1 MKRKVF
7 ALVLTVVML
16 FSAVAPAGAL
26 GTSTGEAPLADAGLD
41 QRVTAGTTVTLD
53 ATGSRDPDGRI
64 VDYRWRIETPDGR
77 IVTPTPPNRGRTGFT
92 VTTPGQYNVT
102 VTVTDD
108 DGNVASDT
116 LYIVDEPT
124 STASP
129 ETAVPTPDGT
139 PAPPVTTGG
148 TPTSSPTTAPTAP
161 TPAAT
166 PTEPGPPGSVATIAG
181 TPTGPS
187 VVPDGDGPAVGLPPE
202 DPPTCAET
210 FGPDCIEIPDCT
222 EDPELQCAGTLRISG
237 PVTLAEEEV
246 GTYTAVADGFIG
258 DVSFR
263 WRSGEVSRSIQR
275 KFPPGEYTLVVTA
288 TNGDG
293 TRVAEKTVHVER
305 NVPPKV
311 AIEDP
316 RNLQPGESVVLSL
329 AELSDPDGSVMSVSW
344 SGGST
349 VQEVNGL
356 KTLRSVTV
364 PNGNQSKRI
373 SVTATDD
380 DGETATESVVI
391 SSQTKIIQTSLEVPT
406 VRTAEC
412 TFYEQSA
419 KEVGQPILCWDAASG
434 EVIYD
439 RDPGEGP
446 ENAFDPHSHPN
457 YDVNWYRVG
466 RSNDDSIEPGTAS
479 ARRVDSPN
487 DPIQLENTAR
497 ANNSAPANVSV
508 TEVETSSES
517 DPGFEPYSKNGQS
530 VSTDLTG
537 DGRVDLQDWQ
547 ERYGDPAAASIE
559 DDRETISNLN
569 LDSEEDTSQSS
580 SDDPSNLD
588 QSIQDAFDQIGDTI
602 SSAVGGGS
610 EDSGQV
616 DQQED
621 DDNDSIVDS
630 ATEIVDDVTE
640 AFNSLTTGGSSS
652 PPSDSRSGDDDEGS
666 SDSDSAN
673 SCSNTGIG
681 FGICL

>member
-1 MKRKVF
+1 MNRKVF

-344 SGGST
+344 SGGSRVREVGAMQT
-349 VQEVNGL
+349 V
-356 KTLRSVTV
+356 RSVTV
-364 PNGNQSKRI
+364 PDGESSKTVEVTA
-373 SVTATDD
+373 SDDAGATATDSLVI
-380 DGETATESVVI
+380 ETSVSEMAQVVNKERVAVCTYYEYASREQGQPLQCWNKDTGKLLYDREPGAGPNNPFDPANRKEWTVEWRRVSQPNENGMEKGFAEVVNDSP
-391 SSQTKIIQTSLEVPT
+391 SSGTIQPTSNEWAEEVPT
-406 VRTAEC
+406 
-412 TFYEQSA
+412 
-419 KEVGQPILCWDAASG
+419 LG
-434 EVIYD
+434 EVFAQSDSNTPIY
-439 RDPGEGP
+439 P
-446 ENAFDPHSHPN
+446 EPMDETS
-457 YDVNWYRVG
+457 
-466 RSNDDSIEPGTAS
+466 
-479 ARRVDSPN
+479 
-487 DPIQLENTAR
+487 
-497 ANNSAPANVSV
+497 
-508 TEVETSSES
+508 VETEAQSDSES
-517 DPGFEPYSKNGQS
+517 GFDSYRKDGKS
-530 VSTDLTG
+530 VSSDLNG
-537 DGRVDLQDWQ
+537 DGTVDLQDWQ
-547 ERYGDPAAASIE
+547 ER
-559 DDRETISNLN
+559 
-569 LDSEEDTSQSS
+569 
-580 SDDPSNLD
+580 
-588 QSIQDAFDQIGDTI
+588 
-602 SSAVGGGS
+602 
-610 EDSGQV
+610 
-616 DQQED
+616 
-621 DDNDSIVDS
+621 
-630 ATEIVDDVTE
+630 
-640 AFNSLTTGGSSS
+640 
-652 PPSDSRSGDDDEGS
+652 
-666 SDSDSAN
+666 
-673 SCSNTGIG
+673 
-681 FGICL
+681 